1 MATDKN
7 IRRADGAFRGNGGR
21 APIVPLS
28 TTSGLDPPSRMLTEA
43 EVAEIM
49 RLTVK
54 ALQRRRQLGLPP
66 AYIKLG
72 PGKRAPVRYEPS
84 VIRAEID
91 SGRRTSTSQQAAA

>member
-21 APIVPLS
+21 APLASLS
-28 TTSGLDPPSRMLTEA
+28 TISGADPPRLLTEV